1 MSKIENEIFIPTY
14 LYDKD
19 HNFGINVKIEKVRKD
34 RYFMGNIENIDDF
47 YYEFLKYHR
56 GEIIKNKTI
65 IPDES
70 IKYSK
75 IVGKKIRVSIEIVE
89 DVSAGEET
97 PAQKIRTVKDLKMV
111 LNKFDEN
118 KEVRIAVWD
127 FRFHSDP
134 ISSVTESKP
143 YNEDDEEDEAEARE
157 SVVLIESV

>member
-1 MSKIENEIFIPTY
+1 MDYQVVESPK
-14 LYDKD
+14 
-19 HNFGINVKIEKVRKD
+19 KVAD
-34 RYFMGNIENIDDF
+34 W
-47 YYEFLKYHR
+47 R
-56 GEIIKNKTI
+56 GKLVRFKREMRNGYII
-65 IPDES
+65 IPAGTMATIESPGIVTHFECELCKCCGIRARIS
-70 IKYSK
+70 IKGNREQK
-75 IVGKKIRVSIEIVE
+75 LTDIEFIE
-89 DVSAGEET
+89 PVSAGEET